1 MSPIKKYLIFS
12 PIIIIAK
19 NQKKLNPIDE
29 CDIIFTEKRGD
40 KMDFLKNYG
49 IDTSNLELYR
59 TAFTHTSYANE
70 VGTKSYER
78 LEYLGDAVLELIM
91 SEYLYK
97 NTEYPEGEMTKLRA
111 NYVCEEALYNY
122 SLKLS
127 LNEHLLLG
135 VGEEE
140 NGGRMRKAIV
150 ADIFEAF
157 IGAMFLD
164 KGLTFV
170 KDFIYKNVIPIIEQE
185 KASFFHDYK
194 STLQEYVQTDK
205 KSLEY
210 EIVAE
215 SGPAHNKTFTSVV
228 KIDGHIYGTG
238 TAHSKKEAEQAAA
251 QDALAKCIE
260 GGI

>member
-1 MSPIKKYLIFS
+1 MDLFSKYKIKT
-12 PIIIIAK
+12 K
-19 NQKKLNPIDE
+19 NK
-29 CDIIFTEKRGD
+29 
-40 KMDFLKNYG
+40 
-49 IDTSNLELYR
+49 ELYIR
-59 TAFTHTSYANE
+59 ALTHTSYANE
-70 VGTKSYER
+70 SGTISYER

-91 SEYLYK
+91 SEYLYN
-97 NTEYPEGEMTKLRA
+97 NTDCPEGEMTKIRA

-122 SLKLS
+122 SLALG
-127 LNEHLLLG
+127 LNDFLLLG

-164 KGLTFV
+164 KGLEVVKTFL
-170 KDFIYKNVIPIIEQE
+170 YKHVIPIIEE
-185 KASFFHDYK
+185 NKMSFLHDYK

-210 EIVAE
+210 VIVAE
-215 SGPAHNKTFTSVV
+215 SGPAHNKEFTSVV
-228 KIDGHIYGTG
+228 KIDGRVYGTG

-251 QDALAKCIE
+251 ADALAKCVK
-260 GGI
+260 